1 MLLSCCDL
9 IMYVNMNK
17 SQLIS
22 MSSHIADRTEKKQY
36 NILCLRI
43 DSFSWAA
50 HLDTSLS
57 RAFTVL
63 FIRGPLNSSPS
74 TVVAKKKKT
83 TVDGR
88 ACDAVSS
95 FVCVQRIICET
106 NMQKCPRSE
115 KNIPT
120 YIQIHAYTYIHMYV
134 HTYAGV
140 HTDPKREN
148 NSPAS

>member
-1 MLLSCCDL
+1 
-9 IMYVNMNK
+9 
-17 SQLIS
+17 

-74 TVVAKKKKT
+74 TVVAKKKNNRGWQGLRRRFLFCLCAAHNLRDKH
-83 TVDGR
+83 
-88 ACDAVSS
+88 AK
-95 FVCVQRIICET
+95 
-106 NMQKCPRSE
+106 MPQK
-115 KNIPT
+115 
-120 YIQIHAYTYIHMYV
+120 
-134 HTYAGV
+134 
-140 HTDPKREN
+140 
-148 NSPAS
+148 